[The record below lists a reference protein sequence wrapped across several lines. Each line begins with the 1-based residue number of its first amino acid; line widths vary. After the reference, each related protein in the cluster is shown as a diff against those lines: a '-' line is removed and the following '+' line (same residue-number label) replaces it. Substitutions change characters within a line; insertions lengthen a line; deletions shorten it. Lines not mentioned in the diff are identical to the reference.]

1 MIVSYEYVYIYRHI
15 CIHYYRT
22 LDVTKKN
29 VLTRMK
35 KFQM

>member
-1 MIVSYEYVYIYRHI
+1 MTVSYEYVYNG
-15 CIHYYRT
+15 T
-22 LDVTKKN
+22 LEVTKKN